1 MEKYEFN
8 VVGSELYSFIWDD
21 FCDWYIELAKINMN
35 DTTKSVLLHT
45 LTAIIKMLHPFM
57 PYVTEEIY
65 GMLPI
70 KDAKSIM
77 ISAYPYYDENLVFP
91 ETGLDDIIE
100 LITKIRK
107 AKLENKIGNDF
118 VIATYGNEIIE
129 NSKDILARMTKCQ
142 NFVNTYEGEFTNL
155 DIAFMDSKISLFY
168 DGSMSE
174 EDRKLLEKEI
184 EKLKASI
191 ERREKLLSNEN
202 YTSKAPAHVVENDR
216 KTLEKEK
223 NELELLINKLKN

>member
-1 MEKYEFN
+1 
-8 VVGSELYSFIWDD
+8 
-21 FCDWYIELAKINMN
+21 
-35 DTTKSVLLHT
+35 
-45 LTAIIKMLHPFM
+45 MLHPFM
-57 PYVTEEIY
+57 PFVTEEIY

-118 VIATYGNEIIE
+118 VIATYRNEIIE

-174 EDRKLLEKEI
+174 EDWKLLEKEI